1 MLAESAWAPGRE
13 ARNGDRMNRSVTPDP
28 WKLAEAVRAASL
40 DAARRAYDDAA
51 MSGLCEAGRIEAAL
65 DAIRALDV
73 AALVRE
79 ALP

>member
-1 MLAESAWAPGRE
+1 
-13 ARNGDRMNRSVTPDP
+13 MNQPIIPDK
-28 WKLAEAVRAASL
+28 WKLAEAVRAAGL

-65 DAIRALDV
+65 DAIRALDIT
-73 AALVRE
+73 ALVRD